1 MPSRTNLRNLER
13 ELESASL
20 QYRLESGSLII
31 ATQEVRDL
39 LNLLRSIDDP
49 TDQVALV
56 AALRSPAYGCSDSEC
71 EVEGVGGLLGLR
83 AVGRGEEPR
92 WPPRRRTSESCTG
105 CGT

>member
-1 MPSRTNLRNLER
+1 VGEGTESGPRPCTADDICILMPSRTNLRNLER
-13 ELESASL
+13 ELEAASL

-56 AALRSPAYGCSDSEC
+56 AALRSRHTAAATAS
-71 EVEGVGGLLGLR
+71 
-83 AVGRGEEPR
+83 
-92 WPPRRRTSESCTG
+92 W
-105 CGT
+105 